1 MTFFP
6 IFQLSHVCVLIH
18 HMPPK
23 SMLIFVIH
31 TYPCLSLLFAVGVSS
46 LNYILNT
53 LEEGTHTVS
62 HQFAYSSVSR
72 RQWKKLFLVF
82 STVSREYRLH
92 CTWGMGCSMF
102 SWTGTWDVILSPHAY
117 QLSKLTCA
125 SSSFGW
131 SGFVWALLVCLWQGG
146 FLLFVC
152 LWMSSFLR
160 LIRGTLLANSLVLE
174 A

>member
-1 MTFFP
+1 MRSSEIWRCTCFVISAHLWQYSELKEVNKPLWLGETYDIFP
-6 IFQLSHVCVLIH
+6 LFQLSHVCVPIH

-92 CTWGMGCSMF
+92 CT
-102 SWTGTWDVILSPHAY
+102 
-117 QLSKLTCA
+117 
-125 SSSFGW
+125 
-131 SGFVWALLVCLWQGG
+131 
-146 FLLFVC
+146 
-152 LWMSSFLR
+152 
-160 LIRGTLLANSLVLE
+160 
-174 A
+174 